1 VVTPVTTPSTPATTT
16 TVASSVT
23 NCTGSSTLG
32 GTCNANGNTITVTEV
47 KASGHLANGTLNS
60 TLTSQG
66 WVSNITITA
75 KGKLVGGVVTGYI
88 KNEGVMMDF
97 VFKGASIIGG
107 TLGGTIQNDSAI
119 KGFFKDVTLLANT
132 KITGG
137 VLKGTI
143 QGDKKA
149 PALLTKLTIKAGS
162 HLSGV
167 KLGDGVK
174 IEKGVVIEETTDTT
188 TPTVTL
194 PTLGQATATDAK
206 GKPVT
211 TQTQMSGGISLD
223 GKTFKPT
230 GEAKQL
236 SDSVDLNGR
245 IQADPAHVKQKV
257 KVFVTLTYQASKDSA
272 EKFFFKLSAA
282 GGLLPWTEGDLASL
296 KEDSFQSDV
305 TLPATLDVTMYHGL
319 LLATGVVNVT
329 FGYLLEDG
337 TAVQSP
343 QPVELTV
350 SE

>member
-1 VVTPVTTPSTPATTT
+1 
-16 TVASSVT
+16 
-23 NCTGSSTLG
+23 
-32 GTCNANGNTITVTEV
+32 VTEV

-60 TLTSQG
+60 TLTNQG

-107 TLGGTIQNDSAI
+107 TLGGTIQNTSTI

-132 KITGG
+132 QITGG
-137 VLKGTI
+137 VLKDTI

-149 PALLTKLTIKAGS
+149 PALLEQLTIKAGS

-167 KLGDGVK
+167 KLGKRVK
-174 IEKGVVIEETTDTT
+174 VEKGAVVDETTGEDTPT
-188 TPTVTL
+188 PPTPTVTL
-194 PTLGQATATDAK
+194 STLGQATATDAK

-211 TQTQMSGGISLD
+211 TQTQMAGGISLD

-245 IQADPAHVKQKV
+245 IQADPAHVKQTV
-257 KVFVTLTYQASKDSA
+257 KVFVTLTYQASKDSE
-272 EKFFFKLSAA
+272 EKFYFKLSGA

-296 KEDSFQSDV
+296 QEDPF
-305 TLPATLDVTMYHGL
+305 
-319 LLATGVVNVT
+319 
-329 FGYLLEDG
+329 
-337 TAVQSP
+337 
-343 QPVELTV
+343 
-350 SE
+350 

>member
-1 VVTPVTTPSTPATTT
+1 
-16 TVASSVT
+16 
-23 NCTGSSTLG
+23 
-32 GTCNANGNTITVTEV
+32 
-47 KASGHLANGTLNS
+47 
-60 TLTSQG
+60 
-66 WVSNITITA
+66 
-75 KGKLVGGVVTGYI
+75 
-88 KNEGVMMDF
+88 MDF

-119 KGFFKDVTLLANT
+119 KGFFKDVILLANA

-149 PALLTKLTIKAGS
+149 PALLEQLTIKAGS

-167 KLGDGVK
+167 KLGKGVK
-174 IEKGVVIEETTDTT
+174 VEKGAVVDESTGEETTPTP

-223 GKTFKPT
+223 GKTFKPA

-236 SDSVDLNGR
+236 RDSVDLNGR

-257 KVFVTLTYQASKDSA
+257 KVFVTLTYQASKDSE
-272 EKFFFKLSAA
+272 EKFYFKLSGA

-343 QPVELTV
+343 QPMELTV
-350 SE
+350 TE